1 MNAVTRA
8 ERALLDAPTVHFT
21 LDGQAVSGRA
31 DESILQ
37 IAQRH
42 GAQIPHLCFSAGLEP
57 AGNCRAC
64 MVEVQGERVLAASCC
79 RKPASGMQVHS
90 SSPRALKAQQM
101 VLELLQSDM
110 PEVAHTRQIGRA
122 HV

>member
-8 ERALLDAPTVHFT
+8 ERALLESPTVNFT
-21 LDGQAVSGRA
+21 LDGQAVRGRA

-42 GAQIPHLCFSAGLEP
+42 GAQIPHLCFSEGLEP
-57 AGNCRAC
+57 AGNCRVC

-79 RKPASGMQVHS
+79 RQASNGMQVHS
-90 SSPRALKAQQM
+90 RSARALKSQ
-101 VLELLQSDM
+101 
-110 PEVAHTRQIGRA
+110 
-122 HV
+122 